1 MYKIQIR
8 EHEHHACFPMAEKYM
23 GYAYTK
29 CVKGKM
35 CNRPCENRIDYIGYK
50 YMHFVESSRKTS

>member
-1 MYKIQIR
+1 MSIMPVFPWLKSIWVMPIPNVKI
-8 EHEHHACFPMAEKYM
+8 
-23 GYAYTK
+23 
-29 CVKGKM
+29 KGKM